1 MRFPVVSSGPNLSNV
16 CRKLK
21 DSSSSGRWKE
31 VLSHYREI
39 KQSDVQLVDHTI
51 FSHVLKACLALSFGF
66 GKSVHSSVIKQGF
79 ESFTS
84 VGNSVMDFYAKSG
97 ALSSTRDVFNCMK
110 TKDSVSWNIILHA
123 LFNEGAFVEGF
134 DLFIQARED
143 GFEPNVS
150 TLLLVIQ
157 AYRSLGA
164 FNNGERFHGYLIQS
178 GLWSL
183 TSVQNS
189 LLSMY
194 TDIGMDF
201 AENLFDEIHERD
213 VISWS
218 VMIRGYV
225 QCDDAIC
232 GLESFKQM
240 VSEFGVEADGQT
252 MVSVLKGCT
261 NLADVKM
268 GKLIHSFII
277 SRGLNYDLF
286 IGNTLVDFYCKCGD
300 VDSAVLAFT
309 EMPCKNIVSWNSLL
323 SGFVHNENHA
333 EALRL
338 FGSMKTSGL
347 DSDEVTLVNL
357 LSLCKFL
364 GDLRQCK
371 LIHSRVMRKGF
382 ESNDLAVNSLIDVY
396 AKCNEIDV
404 SWKLFC
410 QIKRPDIVTWS
421 TMISGFTYCGM
432 PDEAISLYQEMF
444 LSLENP
450 NTVTLINLLEA
461 CGVSAEV
468 GQSKWAHAVAIRMG
482 LASDVVVGT
491 AILDMY
497 SKCGDV
503 KASKRAFDQIST
515 KNIVSWSAIIAAYGL
530 NGHPRVALALLSEME
545 ANGLK
550 PNSVTILSVL
560 SACCHG
566 GLIEEGLS
574 VFKDMA
580 KNHKSELKLEHY
592 SCLVDLLARSGN
604 VNDALELIKCIPFGM
619 KAGPSA
625 WGAVLSACRNYE
637 DREVSVGAVSRVLEM
652 EPSSSAGYLLAS
664 NVYASMGSWNDASG
678 MRCLMK
684 ERGVEVVCGYSLVR
698 VNNKACTFTAGDKYH
713 PLSHTFGPVVE
724 QLHSCMKM
732 DTGARLPF

>member
-1 MRFPVVSSGPNLSNV
+1 MFGQQDSLSVSCSYNFP
-16 CRKLK
+16 
-21 DSSSSGRWKE
+21 
-31 VLSHYREI
+31 
-39 KQSDVQLVDHTI
+39 
-51 FSHVLKACLALSFGF
+51 HVLKACLALSFRF
-66 GKSVHSSVIKQGF
+66 GKSVHSSVVKQGF

-97 ALSSTRDVFNCMK
+97 ALVSTRDVFNCMK
-110 TKDSVSWNIILHA
+110 IKDSVSWNIILHA
-123 LFNEGAFVEGF
+123 HFNEGAFVEGF

-143 GFEPNVS
+143 GFEPNS
-150 TLLLVIQ
+150 
-157 AYRSLGA
+157 S
-164 FNNGERFHGYLIQS
+164 RFHGYLIQS

-189 LLSMY
+189 LL
-194 TDIGMDF
+194 
-201 AENLFDEIHERD
+201 ENLFDEIPERD

-225 QCDDAIC
+225 HSDDAIC
-232 GLESFKQM
+232 ALESFKQM

-261 NLADVKM
+261 NLADIKM
-268 GKLIHSFII
+268 GKLVHGFII

-309 EMPCKNIVSWNSLL
+309 EMPCKNIVSWSFML
-323 SGFVHNENHA
+323 SGFVHNVKYA
-333 EALRL
+333 EELTL
-338 FGSMKTSGL
+338 FRSMKRSGL

-364 GDLRQCK
+364 GHFRECK
-371 LIHSRVMRKGF
+371 LIHSRVIRKGF
-382 ESNDLAVNSLIDVY
+382 ELNDLAVNSLIDAY
-396 AKCNEIDV
+396 TKCNEIDV
-404 SWKLFC
+404 SSKLFC
-410 QIKRPDIVTWS
+410 QIKRPDIVSWS

-432 PDEAISLYQEMF
+432 PDEAISLYQEIF

-468 GQSKWAHAVAIRMG
+468 GRSKWAHAIAIRMG
-482 LASDVVVGT
+482 LVSDVVVGT

-497 SKCGDV
+497 SKCGAV
-503 KASKRAFDQIST
+503 EASKRAFDQIST
-515 KNIVSWSAIIAAYGL
+515 KNIISWSAIIAAYGL
-530 NGHPRVALALLSEME
+530 NGHPRL
-545 ANGLK
+545 N
-550 PNSVTILSVL
+550 PNSVTILYVL

-604 VNDALELIKCIPFGM
+604 VNNALELIKCIPFGM

-637 DREVSVGAVSRVLEM
+637 DREVSVGAISRVLEM
-652 EPSSSAGYLLAS
+652 EPSSYAGYLLES
-664 NVYASMGSWNDASG
+664 NVYASMGSWSDASG
-678 MRCLMK
+678 MRCLMN

-698 VNNKACTFTAGDKYH
+698 MNNKAYTFNAGDKYH
-713 PLSHTFGPVVE
+713 PLSRTFGPVVE
-724 QLHSCMKM
+724 QLHSCMRM
-732 DTGARLPF
+732 DMGARLPF